1 MTYNNRNTK
10 HGQRGFTLIELLV
23 VLVIL
28 GLLAGLVGPQILRYL
43 GSAKSDTAQLQIA
56 ELGAGL
62 DLFHL
67 EVGRYPTTDEGL
79 AALVATGI
87 LERLPLRGLDPD
99 SPDAV
104 HFQVEAM
111 KAGLSVAYR
120 HVADPDHMTADAAD
134 FLDTAFLDGRAA
146 SIRPDPAGELRR
158 IGQPPEEGVAVQE

>member
-1 MTYNNRNTK
+1 MGYTNCKTK

-56 ELGAGL
+56 ELG

-79 AALVATGI
+79 QALVEEPTGVSNWNGPYLKKKTI
-87 LERLPLRGLDPD
+87 PKDPWGNEYSYR
-99 SPDAV
+99 SP
-104 HFQVEAM
+104 
-111 KAGLSVAYR
+111 
-120 HVADPDHMTADAAD
+120 
-134 FLDTAFLDGRAA
+134 
-146 SIRPDPAGELRR
+146 GENGVYDLYSL
-158 IGQPPEEGVAVQE
+158 GQDNMEGGEDENEDIVSW